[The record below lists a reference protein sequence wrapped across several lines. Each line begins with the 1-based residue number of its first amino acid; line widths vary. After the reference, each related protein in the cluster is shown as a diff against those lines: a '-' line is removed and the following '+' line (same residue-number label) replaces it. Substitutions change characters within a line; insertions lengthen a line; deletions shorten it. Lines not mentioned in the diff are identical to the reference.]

1 MKKNIFKK
9 VGRVFTSLALVASIC
24 LTMSVSVFAKSGN
37 DLENKNIN
45 YRDYLYFVIDGKD
58 YKMTDLTT
66 EPGVDFSGSDVSAE
80 VYAKVDMD
88 GLNAAMQAAGSK
100 DAFVLHNN
108 TYMTR
113 YEKSTE
119 PIVYNFQ
126 DAGNGTYAIVDKS
139 GAHMTLDNLAHVA
152 TVGLYIGKTAD
163 SSSYYFGMDALV
175 TNLFK
180 LNILGKV
187 TAKATVNYKDAEG
200 TVLRQFE
207 YETETTGY
215 WGTNVLVEYKNL
227 PLIGTSYKVAEDT
240 TGAWISYGLENEI
253 NVIVERIEPD
263 FTALE
268 AKVAEVEKFLDEN
281 KEEYTEESMNALK
294 DALTAAKNILA
305 NKDDAIQADVDNALT
320 VLTNAKDALVL
331 APEEPEETVDLKA
344 LKDKVAEVEKFLA
357 ETKTEYTKES
367 MKALKDALADAKA
380 ILADPENVK
389 QADADKALKALTE
402 AKEGLVPVTSDAKET
417 DDAKQEAKAPVTGD
431 NSFAGIALSSAMLCL
446 AAGTIVFIKRKHI

>member
-9 VGRVFTSLALVASIC
+9 AGRVFTSLALAVSIC
-24 LTMSVSVFAKSGN
+24 LTMSVSVFAKNGN

-66 EPGVDFSGSDVSAE
+66 EPGVDLSGSNVSAE

-88 GLNAAMQAAGSK
+88 GLNAAMKASGSK
-100 DAFVLHNN
+100 DTFVLHKN
-108 TYMTR
+108 TYMSR

-163 SSSYYFGMDALV
+163 SSSYYFGMDAVV

-187 TAKATVNYKDAEG
+187 TAKATVNYKNAEG
-200 TVLRQFE
+200 TILKQLE
-207 YETETTGY
+207 YETE
-215 WGTNVLVEYKNL
+215 
-227 PLIGTSYKVAEDT
+227 T
-240 TGAWISYGLENEI
+240 TGAWISYGYENEI
-253 NVIVERIEPD
+253 NVTVERIEPV
-263 FTALE
+263 FTGLE
-268 AKVAEVEKFLDEN
+268 TKVAEVEEFLN
-281 KEEYTEESMNALK
+281 KTEDKYTEESMTALTNALE
-294 DALTAAKNILA
+294 AAKNILA
-305 NKDDAIQADVDNALT
+305 NKDNAIQADVDDALT
-320 VLTNAKDALVL
+320 VLTDAKDKLVL
-331 APEEPEETVDLKA
+331 VQEETVNLKA
-344 LKDKVAEVEKFLA
+344 LQDKVAEVEKFLA

-380 ILADPENVK
+380 ILADPKNAK
-389 QADADKALKALTE
+389 QADVDNALKTLTK
-402 AKEGLVPVTSDAKET
+402 AKEGLVPVTSDSKGTEA
-417 DDAKQEAKAPVTGD
+417 AKQEAKAPVTGD
-431 NSFAGIALSSAMLCL
+431 HSFAGITLLASMLCL
-446 AAGTIVFIKRKHI
+446 AAGTIVFVKRKHI

>member
-9 VGRVFTSLALVASIC
+9 VGRVFTSLVLVASIC
-24 LTMSVSVFAKSGN
+24 LTMSVSVFATGY
-37 DLENKNIN
+37 DLDDKNIN

-58 YKMTDLTT
+58 YKMTALTT

-100 DAFVLHNN
+100 DTFVLNN
-108 TYMTR
+108 KTYMSR
-113 YEKSTE
+113 YEKSTD

-163 SSSYYFGMDALV
+163 SSTYYFGMDALV

-187 TAKATVNYKDAEG
+187 TAKAMVNYKDAEG
-200 TVLRQFE
+200 TVLRQLM

-215 WGTNVLVEYKNL
+215 WGENVLVEYADL
-227 PLIGTSYKVAEDT
+227 PLIGTSYKLAGDT
-240 TGAWISYGLENEI
+240 TGAYISYGLENEI
-253 NVIVERIEPD
+253 NVTVERIEPD

-268 AKVAEVEKFLDEN
+268 A
-281 KEEYTEESMNALK
+281 
-294 DALTAAKNILA
+294 
-305 NKDDAIQADVDNALT
+305 
-320 VLTNAKDALVL
+320 
-331 APEEPEETVDLKA
+331 
-344 LKDKVAEVEKFLA
+344 KVAEVEKFLA

-380 ILADPENVK
+380 IIADPENVK
-389 QADADKALKALTE
+389 QADVDKALKALTK
-402 AKEGLVPVTSDAKET
+402 AKEGLVPVTGNVKET
-417 DDAKQEAKAPVTGD
+417 ADAKQESKAPVTGD
-431 NSFAGIALSSAMLCL
+431 NSFAGLALSAVMLCL
-446 AAGTIVFIKRKHI
+446 AAGTVAFVKRRLSE

>member
-9 VGRVFTSLALVASIC
+9 AGRVFTSLALAVSIC
-24 LTMSVSVFAKSGN
+24 LTMSVSVFAKNGN

-66 EPGVDFSGSDVSAE
+66 EPGVDLSGSNVSAE

-88 GLNAAMQAAGSK
+88 GLNAAMKASGSK
-100 DAFVLHNN
+100 DTFVLHKN
-108 TYMTR
+108 TYMSR

-163 SSSYYFGMDALV
+163 SSSYYFGMDAVV

-187 TAKATVNYKDAEG
+187 TAKATVNYKNAEG
-200 TVLRQFE
+200 TILKQLE

-215 WGTNVLVEYKNL
+215 WGENVLVEYANL
-227 PLIGTSYKVAEDT
+227 PLIGTSYNLAGDT
-240 TGAWISYGLENEI
+240 TGAWISYGYENEI
-253 NVIVERIEPD
+253 NVTVERIEPV
-263 FTALE
+263 FTGLE
-268 AKVAEVEKFLDEN
+268 TKVAEVEEFLN
-281 KEEYTEESMNALK
+281 KTEDKYTE
-294 DALTAAKNILA
+294 AAKNILA
-305 NKDDAIQADVDNALT
+305 NKDNAIQADVDDALT
-320 VLTNAKDALVL
+320 VLTDAKDKLVL
-331 APEEPEETVDLKA
+331 VQEETVNLKA
-344 LKDKVAEVEKFLA
+344 LQDKVAEVEKFLA

-380 ILADPENVK
+380 ILADPKNAK
-389 QADADKALKALTE
+389 QADVDNALKTLTK
-402 AKEGLVPVTSDAKET
+402 AKEGLVPVTSDSKGTEA
-417 DDAKQEAKAPVTGD
+417 AKQEAKAPVTGD
-431 NSFAGIALSSAMLCL
+431 HSFAGITLLASMLCL
-446 AAGTIVFIKRKHI
+446 AAGTIVFVKRKHI

>member
-9 VGRVFTSLALVASIC
+9 AGRVFTSLALAVSIC
-24 LTMSVSVFAKSGN
+24 LTMSVSVFAKNGN

-66 EPGVDFSGSDVSAE
+66 EPGVDLSGSNVSAE

-88 GLNAAMQAAGSK
+88 GLNAAMKASGSK
-100 DAFVLHNN
+100 DTFVLHKN
-108 TYMTR
+108 TYMSR

-163 SSSYYFGMDALV
+163 SSSYYFGMDAVV

-187 TAKATVNYKDAEG
+187 TAKATVNYKNAEG
-200 TVLRQFE
+200 TILKQLE

-215 WGTNVLVEYKNL
+215 WGENVLVEYAVF
-227 PLIGTSYKVAEDT
+227 T
-240 TGAWISYGLENEI
+240 GLE
-253 NVIVERIEPD
+253 
-263 FTALE
+263 T
-268 AKVAEVEKFLDEN
+268 KVAEVEEFLN
-281 KEEYTEESMNALK
+281 KTEDKYTEESMTALTNALE
-294 DALTAAKNILA
+294 AAKNILA
-305 NKDDAIQADVDNALT
+305 NKDNAIQADVDDALT
-320 VLTNAKDALVL
+320 VLTDAKDKLVL
-331 APEEPEETVDLKA
+331 VQEETVNLKA
-344 LKDKVAEVEKFLA
+344 LQDKVAEVEKFLA

-380 ILADPENVK
+380 ILADPKNAK
-389 QADADKALKALTE
+389 QADVDNALKTLTK
-402 AKEGLVPVTSDAKET
+402 AKEGLVPVTSDSKGTEA
-417 DDAKQEAKAPVTGD
+417 AKQEAKAPVTGD
-431 NSFAGIALSSAMLCL
+431 HSFAGITLLASMLCL
-446 AAGTIVFIKRKHI
+446 AAGTIVFVKRKHI

>member
-9 VGRVFTSLALVASIC
+9 AGRVFTSLALAVSIC
-24 LTMSVSVFAKSGN
+24 LTMSVSVFAKNGN

-66 EPGVDFSGSDVSAE
+66 EPGVDLSGSNVSAE

-88 GLNAAMQAAGSK
+88 GLNAAMKASGSK
-100 DAFVLHNN
+100 DTFVLHKN
-108 TYMTR
+108 TYMSR

-163 SSSYYFGMDALV
+163 SSSYYFGMDAVV

-187 TAKATVNYKDAEG
+187 TAKATVNYKNAEG
-200 TVLRQFE
+200 TILKQLE

-215 WGTNVLVEYKNL
+215 WGENVLVEYANL
-227 PLIGTSYKVAEDT
+227 PLIGTSYNLAGDT
-240 TGAWISYGLENEI
+240 TGAWISYGYENEI
-253 NVIVERIEPD
+253 NVTVERIEPV
-263 FTALE
+263 FTGLE
-268 AKVAEVEKFLDEN
+268 TKVAEVEEFLN
-281 KEEYTEESMNALK
+281 
-294 DALTAAKNILA
+294 
-305 NKDDAIQADVDNALT
+305 
-320 VLTNAKDALVL
+320 
-331 APEEPEETVDLKA
+331 
-344 LKDKVAEVEKFLA
+344 
-357 ETKTEYTKES
+357 KTE
-367 MKALKDALADAKA
+367 A
-380 ILADPENVK
+380 
-389 QADADKALKALTE
+389 
-402 AKEGLVPVTSDAKET
+402 
-417 DDAKQEAKAPVTGD
+417 
-431 NSFAGIALSSAMLCL
+431 
-446 AAGTIVFIKRKHI
+446 

>member
-9 VGRVFTSLALVASIC
+9 AGRVFTSLALAVSIC
-24 LTMSVSVFAKSGN
+24 LTMSVSVFAKNGN

-45 YRDYLYFVIDGKD
+45 YRDYLYFVIGGKD

-66 EPGVDFSGSDVSAE
+66 EPGVDLSGSNVSAE

-88 GLNAAMQAAGSK
+88 GLNAAMKAAGSK
-100 DAFVLHNN
+100 DTFVLHKN
-108 TYMTR
+108 TYMSR

-163 SSSYYFGMDALV
+163 SSSYYFGMDAVV

-187 TAKATVNYKDAEG
+187 TAKATVNYKNAEG
-200 TVLRQFE
+200 TILKQLE

-215 WGTNVLVEYKNL
+215 WGENVLVEYAKL
-227 PLIGTSYKVAEDT
+227 PLIGTSYKLAGDT
-240 TGAWISYGLENEI
+240 TGAWISYGYENEI
-253 NVIVERIEPD
+253 NVTVERIEPD
-263 FTALE
+263 FTKLE
-268 AKVAEVEKFLDEN
+268 NKVAEVEEFLN
-281 KEEYTEESMNALK
+281 KTEDKYTEESMKALT
-294 DALTAAKNILA
+294 DALEAAKNILA
-305 NKDDAIQADVDNALT
+305 NKDNAIQADVDDALK
-320 VLTNAKDALVL
+320 VLTDAKKGLVL
-331 APEEPEETVDLKA
+331 DQEETVDLKA
-344 LKDKVAEVEKFLA
+344 LQDKVAEVEKFLA

-380 ILADPENVK
+380 ILADPKNAK
-389 QADADKALKALTE
+389 QADVDNALKTLTK
-402 AKEGLVPVTSDAKET
+402 AKEGLIPVTSDSKKTEA
-417 DDAKQEAKAPVTGD
+417 AKQEAKAPVTGD
-431 NSFAGIALSSAMLCL
+431 HSFAGIALLASMLCL
-446 AAGTIVFIKRKHI
+446 AAGTIVFVKRKHI

>member
-9 VGRVFTSLALVASIC
+9 VGKVFTSLALAASVC
-24 LTMSVSVFAKSGN
+24 LTMSVSAFAKSGN
-37 DLENKNIN
+37 DLENKSIN

-66 EPGVDFSGSDVSAE
+66 EPGVDLSGSDVSAE

-88 GLNAAMQAAGSK
+88 GLNAAMKTAGSK
-100 DAFVLHNN
+100 DTFVLHNK
-108 TYMTR
+108 TYMSR

-163 SSSYYFGMDALV
+163 SSSYYFGMDAVV

-187 TAKATVNYKDAEG
+187 TAKATVNYKNAEG
-200 TVLRQFE
+200 TILKQLE

-215 WGTNVLVEYKNL
+215 WGENVLVEYANL
-227 PLIGTSYKVAEDT
+227 PLIGTSYNLAGDT
-240 TGAWISYGLENEI
+240 TGAWISYGYENEI
-253 NVIVERIEPD
+253 NVTVERIEPV
-263 FTALE
+263 FTGLE
-268 AKVAEVEKFLDEN
+268 TKVAEVEEFLN
-281 KEEYTEESMNALK
+281 KTEDKYTEESMTALTNALE
-294 DALTAAKNILA
+294 AAKNILA
-305 NKDDAIQADVDNALT
+305 NKDNAIQADVDDALT
-320 VLTNAKDALVL
+320 VLTDAKDKLVL
-331 APEEPEETVDLKA
+331 VQEETVNLKA
-344 LKDKVAEVEKFLA
+344 LQDKVAEVEKFLA

-380 ILADPENVK
+380 ILADPKNAK
-389 QADADKALKALTE
+389 QADVDNALKTLTE

-431 NSFAGIALSSAMLCL
+431 HSFAGIALSAVMLCL